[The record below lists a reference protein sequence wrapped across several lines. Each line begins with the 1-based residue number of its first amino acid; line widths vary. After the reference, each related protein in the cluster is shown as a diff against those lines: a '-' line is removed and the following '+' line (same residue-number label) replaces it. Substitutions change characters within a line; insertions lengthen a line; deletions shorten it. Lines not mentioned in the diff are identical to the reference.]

1 MNLKFSVFLFISLFI
16 TSCSG
21 GKMIVG
27 SDTANLSMSSKDIIK
42 THSEAQPDF
51 STIAARMN
59 VKFESGNDMQ
69 SLTVSLRMEKDQ
81 KIWIKASILG
91 ITLAKIYITPESVSY
106 YESITNTYFD
116 GDFSLLS
123 NWLGTDINFEKAQG
137 ILLGQ
142 SIFELDAKYISNV
155 VDNKYRLQPKMQLHD
170 FIHSLLVH
178 PDNFKIASESLSK
191 PTDNRMFTINYENYQ
206 RIEGSYYPSAFKI
219 IATQKEKIIKIVVN
233 YKKIDYNV
241 SIRFPFNI
249 PNGYEEIQIN

>member
-1 MNLKFSVFLFISLFI
+1 MNLKLSVFLLISLFI

-123 NWLGTDINFEKAQG
+123 DWLGTDINFEKAQG

-142 SIFELDAKYISNV
+142 SIFELDTKYISNV